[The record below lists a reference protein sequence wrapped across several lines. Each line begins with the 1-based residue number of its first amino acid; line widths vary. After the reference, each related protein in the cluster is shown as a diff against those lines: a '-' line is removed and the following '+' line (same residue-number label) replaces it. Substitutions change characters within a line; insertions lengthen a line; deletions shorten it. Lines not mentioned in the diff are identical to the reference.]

1 MIVYDIILGDGNGAT
16 ELSSHTYEMYAG
28 SYN

>member
-16 ELSSHTYEMYAG
+16 ELTSHIYKQYAG
-28 SYN
+28 MYN